1 LFGDQMSYFGWVGA
15 EVKGAGALLGFAIFG
30 GHSFV
35 LAQML
40 GLRAVNR
47 KS

>member
-1 LFGDQMSYFGWVGA
+1 M
-15 EVKGAGALLGFAIFG
+15 KGTGLLVCFAILG

-47 KS
+47 ES